1 MFDDKWVFDDDERFH
16 LINRY
21 KDELGFGAPV
31 KMCFCMQISILSF
44 FISLLFR
51 VSSSMQFFFRGMT

>member
-16 LINRY
+16 LIHRY

-31 KMCFCMQISILSF
+31 KMCFLYANFHPLFFHLS
-44 FISLLFR
+44 S
-51 VSSSMQFFFRGMT
+51 V

>member
-16 LINRY
+16 LIHRY

-44 FISLLFR
+44 ISLPFR
-51 VSSSMQFFFRGMT
+51 VSSRVQFFFRGTN